1 MNHVALVTSIAYS
14 LPNFRGSLIAEL
26 VARGARV
33 SALAPDYD
41 DAVRARV
48 RALGAEPVD
57 ISLRR
62 AGMNPAR
69 DGADVV
75 RLWRMFRQLRPD
87 AVLNYFA
94 KPVIYGTLAAA
105 AAGVPR
111 RIAMIEGLGYVF
123 GDEGAA
129 TLKRR
134 ALRKATE
141 ALYRAALSKA
151 DAALF
156 LNRDDHELFVRHD
169 VVAVSKARNIG
180 GVGVVLNAFQVAP
193 PRTIPVTFLLA
204 ARLLREKG
212 VADYV
217 EAARILKRD
226 YPDARFVLLGG
237 LDPNPSGF
245 SRDEVAGWAREGVVE
260 WPGHVDDV
268 KPWVADASVFVL
280 PSFYREGV
288 PRSIQEAMAMGK
300 PIVTTDNV
308 GCRDTVEEGVN
319 GFLVPKRDPQAL
331 AAAMRRF
338 LDDPSLIAPMGAASR
353 RLAEERFDAR
363 RTDRLLADLLLGKA
377 AA

>member
-1 MNHVALVTSIAYS
+1 MSHVALVTSIAYS

-41 DAVRARV
+41 DVVRARV

-75 RLWRMFRQLRPD
+75 RLWRTFRDLRPD
-87 AVLNYFA
+87 SVLNYFA

-123 GDEGAA
+123 GDEGAGGV
-129 TLKRR
+129 KRR
-134 ALRKATE
+134 ALRAATE
-141 ALYRAALSKA
+141 VLYRTALAKA
-151 DAALF
+151 ETALF
-156 LNRDDHELFVRHD
+156 LNRDDRDLFVSRG
-169 VVAVSKARNIG
+169 VVAAAKARNIG
-180 GVGVVLNAFQVAP
+180 GVGVPLDEFCPTEPQ
-193 PRTIPVTFLLA
+193 TDPVTFLLA

-212 VADYV
+212 VGDFVA
-217 EAARILKRD
+217 AARLLKRD
-226 YPDARFVLLGG
+226 YPAARFVLIGG

-245 SRDEVAGWAREGVVE
+245 RQKEVEGWAREGVVE

-288 PRSIQEAMAMGK
+288 PRSIQEAMAMAK
-300 PIVTTDNV
+300 PIITTDNV

-331 AAAMRRF
+331 AGAMRRF
-338 LDDPSLIAPMGAASR
+338 LDAPGSIAPMGAASR

-363 RTDRLLADLLLGKA
+363 RTDRLLADLLLGTA
-377 AA
+377 SS